1 MSPGRHLLGL
11 GPREGWL
18 YFLPP
23 GVLYEANGH
32 LQMKIKNKANNPAS
46 DNCKAGL
53 ILMKSATYTYI
64 NQNDSLLLVF
74 HVICS
79 DGFGMIWPIVLLL
92 TLPYFE
98 EPLSS
103 PRRAH
108 KDIQLVQWDLK
119 PIENALR
126 LTPSPPESQE
136 FSFNLNLKEDVVE
149 GNVGVMTTSG
159 V

>member
-64 NQNDSLLLVF
+64 NQNDSLLPVF

-79 DGFGMIWPIVLLL
+79 DGFGMIRPIVLLL

-103 PRRAH
+103 PRHAH

-119 PIENALR
+119 PIENALC
-126 LTPSPPESQE
+126 LTPPPPESQE